1 MIKEEGGGGEQEEQ
15 EEQEQEEEEQEEEE
29 ERFLNCLLF
38 HVSLNLTLKI
48 DIYFFILSL
57 HEWLHYDLYVQ

>member
-15 EEQEQEEEEQEEEE
+15 EELEQEEEEQEEE

-57 HEWLHYDLYVQ
+57 HEWLNYDLHVQ

>member
-1 MIKEEGGGGEQEEQ
+1 LIKEEGGGGEQEEQ
-15 EEQEQEEEEQEEEE
+15 EELEQEEEEQEEE

-57 HEWLHYDLYVQ
+57 HEWLN